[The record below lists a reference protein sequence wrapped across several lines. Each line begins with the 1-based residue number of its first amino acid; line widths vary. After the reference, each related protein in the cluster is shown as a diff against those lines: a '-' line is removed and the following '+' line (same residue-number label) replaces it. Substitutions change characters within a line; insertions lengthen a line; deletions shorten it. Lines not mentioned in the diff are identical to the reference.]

1 MDRRTI
7 LALVLVVL
15 VILLTPRLFPG
26 RRRLG
31 GIAGDTVSNPVGDT
45 LAGRQPTKA
54 RAPSE
59 QLPRDTQIVP
69 AVASVAPAETT
80 RKSVSER
87 VDTVAVAGD
96 AAAYRFV
103 SLGGTLMDVELTSF
117 KSLGPADGPLF
128 LRSPESPLLRFRV
141 IAAQDTIR
149 FDQVSFTHIAAEAG
163 SASRDETFV
172 GAVGSDTLALHYA
185 VVPDSFLVHV
195 TGHVSARLATAAS
208 GLVVVDLPA
217 TLESFEAD
225 SVDDQRHLAFAFK
238 PSQRDAEGIPFG
250 KLDPGERRIGAGPLD
265 WIALKDKYFVIGL
278 LALRGDSSVVEFSA
292 TGLAR
297 TTRTA
302 SHAQG
307 TAVLRTREGAFSF
320 DVYTGPQQWKRL
332 RSLGRGFE
340 DSNPYG
346 GFLRPVVQPFAT
358 IVLRI
363 LLWMHET
370 LRMSYGWVL
379 VVFGIVVRLVLW
391 PLNQSAMRSSLKMQR
406 IQPELNELQK
416 RYKSDP
422 QKLQSEMMRVY
433 RDHGMSPFSMF
444 SGCLPMLL
452 PMPVLFALFFVFQ
465 NTIEF
470 RGVSFM
476 WLHDISQKDP
486 YYILP
491 ILMGI
496 SMYVLT
502 WIGSRNTPP
511 NPQTKMMGY
520 IFPVMMTFLLANL
533 AAGLNLYYA
542 IQNVAALPQQW
553 FIANERAR
561 AAAAKKK

>member
-26 RRRLG
+26 RRRPG
-31 GIAGDTVSNPVGDT
+31 GIAGDTVGDT
-45 LAGRQPTKA
+45 VRDTVAGPQA
-54 RAPSE
+54 RKTPAQSE
-59 QLPRDTQIVP
+59 RSARDTQIATP
-69 AVASVAPAETT
+69 VATVTPSERGSEP
-80 RKSVSER
+80 VSER
-87 VDTVAVAGD
+87 VDTIVVAGG
-96 AAAYRFV
+96 AAAYRFT
-103 SLGGTLMDVELTSF
+103 SLGGTLLDVRLGSF
-117 KSLGPADGPLF
+117 KSLGPSDGPLF

-141 IAAQDTIR
+141 IAAQDTVR
-149 FDQVSFTHIAAEAG
+149 FDQSSFTYVAPDSG
-163 SASRDETFV
+163 SKSRDVAFV
-172 GAVGSDTLALHYA
+172 GAVGGDSLALHYA

-195 TGHVSARLATAAS
+195 IGRLSARLANAAS

-265 WIALKDKYFVIGL
+265 WIALKDKYFIIGL
-278 LALRGDSSVVEFSA
+278 LTARGDSSLVEFSA
-292 TGLAR
+292 TGMAR
-297 TTRTA
+297 ATRTA

-307 TAVLRTREGAFSF
+307 TAVLRTSDGAFTF
-320 DVYTGPQQWKRL
+320 DVYSGPQQWKRL
-332 RSLGRGFE
+332 QSLGRGFE

-470 RGVSFM
+470 RAVSFM

-486 YYILP
+486 YYVLP

-520 IFPVMMTFLLANL
+520 VFPVMMTFLLANL

-553 FIANERAR
+553 FIASERAR
-561 AAAAKKK
+561 AAAKKK